1 MTLNEAL
8 KIYALNDGQISHFEF
23 DFRTK
28 KLNMKLLV
36 RKHIAKQSF
45 EPREVMLT
53 FHDVKLFDIFEDFP
67 TNGQYS
73 DITIFE
79 NENDGVYASFDPYGN
94 SGIAHEDDNWII
106 KAEQIIVNEL

>member
-8 KIYALNDGQISHFEF
+8 KIHALNDGQISHFEF
-23 DFRTK
+23 DFRSK

-36 RKHIAKQSF
+36 RKHIANQSF
-45 EPREVMLT
+45 EPREVILT
-53 FHDVKLFDIFEDFP
+53 FHDVKLFDMFEDFP

-79 NENDGVYASFDPYGN
+79 NDGVYVSFDPYGN
-94 SGIAHEDDNWII
+94 SGIAHEGDNWII
-106 KAEQIIVNEL
+106 KADQITICEL

>member
-8 KIYALNDGQISHFEF
+8 KIYALNDGQISQFEF
-23 DFRTK
+23 DFRSK
-28 KLNMKLLV
+28 KLNIKLLV
-36 RKHIAKQSF
+36 RKHITKQSF
-45 EPREVMLT
+45 EPCEMMLT

-67 TNGQYS
+67 TYGQYS

-79 NENDGVYASFDPYGN
+79 NETDGVYVSFDPYRN

-106 KAEQIIVNEL
+106 KAEQITINEL

>member
-8 KIYALNDGQISHFEF
+8 KLYALNDGQICHFEF

-28 KLNMKLLV
+28 QLKIKLLV
-36 RKHIAKQSF
+36 RKHIVKQVF
-45 EPREVMLT
+45 EPFKVMLT

-79 NENDGVYASFDPYGN
+79 NENDGVYVSFDPYGN
-94 SGIAHEDDNWII
+94 SGTAHQDDNWII
-106 KAEQIIVNEL
+106 KSKQITINEL